1 MHIRKCKRKLNVL
14 VLLPSAGMNSFHGSG
29 FGGKVLLSFV
39 FSDFGM
45 SSDCLFLAKHRYAQP
60 LEAF

>member
-14 VLLPSAGMNSFHGSG
+14 VLLPSTGMNSFHGSG

-39 FSDFGM
+39 LIGKYLGVYCLVGHEFG
-45 SSDCLFLAKHRYAQP
+45 LFVSGQA
-60 LEAF
+60 